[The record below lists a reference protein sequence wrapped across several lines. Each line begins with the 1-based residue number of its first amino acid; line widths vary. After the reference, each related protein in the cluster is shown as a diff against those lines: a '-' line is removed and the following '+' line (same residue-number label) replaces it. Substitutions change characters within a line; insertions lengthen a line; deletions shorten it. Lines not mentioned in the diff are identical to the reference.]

1 MGPQITKTQP
11 SFLPSVPDI
20 KGKLTL
26 VLCWAQVGNSELPG
40 GRAHVNHQ
48 STFQTPQ
55 WSLTPKPPRRGEP
68 QVHGHLLLFAESWAG
83 GPSTGKPVG
92 NCPYSSELWSPGI
105 LSHLLLM
112 LLVTPLETDC
122 PMGSGLDVLR
132 FRGKRIA
139 SWEKCCLGEGTKD
152 AFPST
157 EDPAVKDPW
166 SPCLHC
172 WLSLPLPEVLSPEGN
187 PESLIRKGMMNPAY
201 NWKDAKG
208 KVTEAGPYLSPVALW
223 GL

>member
-11 SFLPSVPDI
+11 SFLPF
-20 KGKLTL
+20 LTL
-26 VLCWAQVGNSELPG
+26 KETLPLCCVE
-40 GRAHVNHQ
+40 REIQ
-48 STFQTPQ
+48 SCLGP
-55 WSLTPKPPRRGEP
+55 SSPKPSVNIPNSTMIPDTQASQTRGAP
-68 QVHGHLLLFAESWAG
+68 GSRPPPALCSAESWAG
-83 GPSTGKPVG
+83 GPGTGKPVG
-92 NCPYSSELWSPGI
+92 NCPYSSELPSPGV

-112 LLVTPLETDC
+112 LLATPLETDC
-122 PMGSGLDVLR
+122 PKGSGLDVLC
-132 FRGKRIA
+132 FRGKRIT

-152 AFPST
+152 ALPST
-157 EDPAVKDPW
+157 EDPAVEDPW

-208 KVTEAGPYLSPVALW
+208 KVTEVGPYLSPLALW